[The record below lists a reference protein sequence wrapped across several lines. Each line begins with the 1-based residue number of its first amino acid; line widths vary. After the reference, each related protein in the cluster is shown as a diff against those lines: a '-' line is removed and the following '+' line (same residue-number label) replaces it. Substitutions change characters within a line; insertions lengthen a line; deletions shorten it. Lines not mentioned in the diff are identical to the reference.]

1 MVGVKN
7 KRQVLL
13 IHSEDYIG
21 SIGMLS
27 LIIITIWYK
36 IYLKL
41 RQHQYKTPL
50 MTGSSS
56 LTTTMHYFKVDTQR
70 KLTKKVSYFFSS
82 KHMSQSDKHAISIFV
97 VRRIVSLDNHSV
109 TGNLYK
115 KCVPSYG
122 QRMLTMWF
130 YNYHSR
136 YRQVLFEELV

>member
-7 KRQVLL
+7 KRQFLL
-13 IHSEDYIG
+13 IHWLFIG
-21 SIGMLS
+21 SIGLLS
-27 LIIITIWYK
+27 LVIITIWYT
-36 IYLKL
+36 ICLKL

-115 KCVPSYG
+115 KMCPILRPTYV
-122 QRMLTMWF
+122 
-130 YNYHSR
+130 NNV
-136 YRQVLFEELV
+136 VLQLPLKIQTSII